1 MTGTFLAFDTTGAS
15 CAVALSREG
24 RVVAQRFEA
33 MTRGQS
39 ERLIP
44 LIESVMQEAGV
55 DYDQLS
61 GLAVTTG
68 PGGFTGV
75 RIGVAAARGLA
86 LALDIP
92 AVGVSAFEVW
102 AHFILSQEDRQKKS
116 GARLLVALESQRD
129 DLFTQF
135 FDLEARPLEVPVL
148 RHPADLAQKLAD
160 QDTFVAGTACDQFES
175 RVVHPLSVSKVGLSG
190 GMIATYVQEQALF
203 TQKIGV
209 PEPLYLRPPD
219 VSLPLKK
226 QHEPVQS

>member
-1 MTGTFLAFDTTGAS
+1 MIFLAFDTTGAS
-15 CAVALSREG
+15 CAVALSHG
-24 RVVAQRFEA
+24 GQVVAQRFEA

-55 DYDQLS
+55 DYSQLS

-102 AHFILSQEDRQKKS
+102 AHFIVSQEDRQKKS
-116 GARLLVALESQRD
+116 GARLLVALDARRD

-135 FDLEARPLEVPVL
+135 FDLEARPLEAPVL
-148 RHPADLAQKLAD
+148 RHPADIAQKLAG
-160 QDTFVAGTACDQFES
+160 QDTFVAGTACDRFES
-175 RVVHPLSVSKVGLSG
+175 RVVHPLCVSKVGLSG
-190 GMIATYVQEQALF
+190 DMIAAYVQEQALF
-203 TQKIGV
+203 TQKIEV
-209 PEPLYLRPPD
+209 PEPLYLRAPD
-219 VSLPLKK
+219 VSLPLKR
-226 QHEPVQS
+226 QHESVQP